1 MNNPAVAAPFGILVA
16 IPFSSGIGFAIQRL
30 ISAFYA
36 AAVQV
41 TGGVEHV
48 HFCFTDSAGGSSS
61 ALPSGFSQV
70 VFADPCRGPAHD
82 MAELCDYVSR
92 HDIAVVFALD
102 LPVQAPTLKS
112 LRAAGARKVI
122 SYWGAPMSGLNQGWR
137 LVLKRLEVRLLHR
150 HRPDLFIFESK
161 AMQLHAVQGRGI
173 SEDST
178 MVVNTGI
185 EPTVFRPLPESR
197 NLIYSR
203 LNVPSGRKIVVF
215 MGHLHERKGVHILL
229 DAADILVTGRKR
241 QDVHFVFLGDRPGEA
256 ENFREHGRLARK
268 QGFVTFGGYHTNIP
282 ELLAGC
288 YLGCV
293 PSSGWDSFPMSPVE
307 MQACGIPVI
316 VSDLQGT
323 PETILDGRT
332 GVVVRAGDAG
342 ALANAIESLLDDP
355 AQRDRMS
362 QQARAHVLSTLTVEH
377 QVAGLVTAL
386 RKVI

>member
-1 MNNPAVAAPFGILVA
+1 
-16 IPFSSGIGFAIQRL
+16 
-30 ISAFYA
+30 
-36 AAVQV
+36 
-41 TGGVEHV
+41 
-48 HFCFTDSAGGSSS
+48 
-61 ALPSGFSQV
+61 
-70 VFADPCRGPAHD
+70 

-122 SYWGAPMSGLNQGWR
+122 AYWGAPMSGLNQGWR